1 MKSAYDILGI
11 TQDANEETVRSAY
24 RRFSKVLHPDI
35 NKRPTATQEFKE
47 LKSAYETLIDPLMR
61 SKHDYALAVVETK
74 DAERDAVDD
83 VLDTYSVVPKKKKK
97 KKKKKQKEE
106 QAVTQ
111 PQAQQ
116 QMYSPPLYVPPRYD
130 QREGRGQGEFEGIP
144 GGFEDFDNL
153 GGIL

>member
-11 TQDANEETVRSAY
+11 SPDASDEEVKSAY

-47 LKSAYETLIDPLMR
+47 LNNAYNTLIDPSER

-74 DAERDAVDD
+74 DVEKDAVDS
-83 VLDTYSVVPKKKKK
+83 VLDNYSIDVPKKKKK
-97 KKKKKQKEE
+97 KKKKKQKQAEE
-106 QAVTQ
+106 QALHQ
-111 PQAQQ
+111 SQQ
-116 QMYSPPLYVPPRYD
+116 VWVHPGYAPPR
-130 QREGRGQGEFEGIP
+130 QTHNEGRGNGDFEHIP
-144 GGFEDFDNL
+144 DGYDGHDDL